1 MKKKILIALLILGC
15 TAGCGKVP
23 KLSNGKEAVVSFEDT
38 KISISA
44 DDLYNEIKEKYAL
57 SSLIDMIDNSILLK
71 EYPKSDSDAKKYADE
86 QLESIKK
93 YYVDDDGK
101 YDEKSLL
108 SALSQY
114 YGISSLDGFKEML
127 KLTYYRNKAVDDYAK
142 KHGAEM
148 VIISANKAVDD
159 YAKNSITDKQV
170 QKYYDEEYVG
180 DISCKH
186 ILIAPKTTDSMS
198 DAEKKKAEEAAL
210 KTAKEVIKKLNDGA
224 KFDDL
229 AKEYSDD
236 DSNKDKGGDLGYF
249 NKGDMVTEFE
259 TAAYALKLN
268 KYTTT
273 PVKTKFGYHIILK
286 TGEKEKEALDK
297 VKDTIITT
305 LADKAKEDDN
315 TMQINALVEL
325 RKKYGMKIED
335 SSLSKQYSN
344 YISNQIL
351 QAQSNK
357 TSK

>member
-23 KLSNGKEAVVSFEDT
+23 KLSGGKEAVVSFEDT

-57 SSLIDMIDNSILLK
+57 NSLIDMIDNSILLK

-93 YYVDDDGK
+93 YYADDDGK

-114 YGISSLDGFKEML
+114 YGISSLDDFKEML
-127 KLTYYRNKAVDDYAK
+127 KLTYYR
-142 KHGAEM
+142 
-148 VIISANKAVDD
+148 NKAVDD

-198 DAEKKKAEEAAL
+198 DTEKKKAEEAAL

-224 KFDDL
+224 KFEDL
-229 AKEYSDD
+229 AKKYSDD

-286 TGEKEKEALDK
+286 TGEKEKETLDK

-335 SSLSKQYSN
+335 SSLSKQYST

-357 TSK
+357 KSK

>member
-23 KLSNGKEAVVSFEDT
+23 KLSGGKEAVVSFEDT

-57 SSLIDMIDNSILLK
+57 NSLIDMIDNSILLK

-114 YGISSLDGFKEML
+114 YGISSLDDFKEML
-127 KLTYYRNKAVDDYAK
+127 KLTYYR
-142 KHGAEM
+142 
-148 VIISANKAVDD
+148 NKAVDD

-198 DAEKKKAEEAAL
+198 DTEKKKAEEAAL
-210 KTAKEVIKKLNDGA
+210 ETAKEVIKKLNDGA
-224 KFDDL
+224 KFEDL
-229 AKEYSDD
+229 AKKYSDD

-335 SSLSKQYSN
+335 SSLSKQYST

-357 TSK
+357 KSK

>member
-142 KHGAEM
+142 
-148 VIISANKAVDD
+148 
-159 YAKNSITDKQV
+159 NSITDKQV

-186 ILIAPKTTDSMS
+186 ILIDPKTNDSMS

-286 TGEKEKEALDK
+286 TGAKEKEALDK

>member
-142 KHGAEM
+142 
-148 VIISANKAVDD
+148 
-159 YAKNSITDKQV
+159 NSITDKQV

-229 AKEYSDD
+229 AKEYSDG

-286 TGEKEKEALDK
+286 TGAKEKEALDK

>member
-23 KLSNGKEAVVSFEDT
+23 KLSDGKEAVVSFEDT

-101 YDEKSLL
+101 YNEKSLL

-114 YGISSLDGFKEML
+114 YGISSLDEFKEML
-127 KLTYYRNKAVDDYAK
+127 KLTYYR
-142 KHGAEM
+142 
-148 VIISANKAVDD
+148 NKAVDD

-335 SSLSKQYSN
+335 SSLSKQYST

-357 TSK
+357 KSK

>member
-23 KLSNGKEAVVSFEDT
+23 KLSDGKEAVVSFEDT

-114 YGISSLDGFKEML
+114 YGISSLDEFKEML
-127 KLTYYRNKAVDDYAK
+127 KLTYYR
-142 KHGAEM
+142 
-148 VIISANKAVDD
+148 NKAVDD

-335 SSLSKQYSN
+335 SSLSKQYST

-357 TSK
+357 TSN

>member
-1 MKKKILIALLILGC
+1 
-15 TAGCGKVP
+15 
-23 KLSNGKEAVVSFEDT
+23 
-38 KISISA
+38 
-44 DDLYNEIKEKYAL
+44 
-57 SSLIDMIDNSILLK
+57 MIDNSILLK

-114 YGISSLDGFKEML
+114 YGISSLDEFKEML
-127 KLTYYRNKAVDDYAK
+127 KLTYYR
-142 KHGAEM
+142 
-148 VIISANKAVDD
+148 NKAVDD

-305 LADKAKEDDN
+305 LAVKAKEDDN

-335 SSLSKQYSN
+335 SSLSKQYST

>member
-57 SSLIDMIDNSILLK
+57 NSLIDMIDNSILLK

-86 QLESIKK
+86 QLENIKK

-114 YGISSLDGFKEML
+114 YGISSLDDFKEML
-127 KLTYYRNKAVDDYAK
+127 KLTYYR
-142 KHGAEM
+142 
-148 VIISANKAVDD
+148 NKAVDD

-198 DAEKKKAEEAAL
+198 DTEKKKAEEAAL

-229 AKEYSDD
+229 AKKYSDD
-236 DSNKDKGGDLGYF
+236 DSNKNKGGDLGYF

-315 TMQINALVEL
+315 TMQINALIEL

-335 SSLSKQYSN
+335 SSLSKQYST

-357 TSK
+357 KSK

>member
-101 YDEKSLL
+101 YDEKLLL
-108 SALSQY
+108 SALSKY

-127 KLTYYRNKAVDDYAK
+127 KLTYYR
-142 KHGAEM
+142 
-148 VIISANKAVDD
+148 NKAVDD

-286 TGEKEKEALDK
+286 TGAKEKEALDK

>member
-114 YGISSLDGFKEML
+114 YGISSLDEFKEML
-127 KLTYYRNKAVDDYAK
+127 KLTYYR
-142 KHGAEM
+142 
-148 VIISANKAVDD
+148 NKAVDD

-198 DAEKKKAEEAAL
+198 DAEKKKAEEASL

-335 SSLSKQYSN
+335 SSLSKQYST

>member
-108 SALSQY
+108 SALNQY

-127 KLTYYRNKAVDDYAK
+127 KLTYYR
-142 KHGAEM
+142 
-148 VIISANKAVDD
+148 NKAVDD

-335 SSLSKQYSN
+335 SSLSKQYST

>member
-57 SSLIDMIDNSILLK
+57 NSLIDMIDNSILLK

-114 YGISSLDGFKEML
+114 YGISSLDDFKEML
-127 KLTYYRNKAVDDYAK
+127 KLTYYR
-142 KHGAEM
+142 
-148 VIISANKAVDD
+148 NKAVDD

-198 DAEKKKAEEAAL
+198 DTEKKKAEEAAL

-229 AKEYSDD
+229 AKKYSDD
-236 DSNKDKGGDLGYF
+236 DSNKNKGGDLGYF

-315 TMQINALVEL
+315 TMQINALIEL

-335 SSLSKQYSN
+335 SSLSKQYST

-357 TSK
+357 KSK

>member
-23 KLSNGKEAVVSFEDT
+23 KLSGGKEAVVSFEDT

-57 SSLIDMIDNSILLK
+57 NSLIDMIDNSILLK

-114 YGISSLDGFKEML
+114 YGISSLDDFKEML
-127 KLTYYRNKAVDDYAK
+127 KLTYYR
-142 KHGAEM
+142 
-148 VIISANKAVDD
+148 NKAVDD

-186 ILIAPKTTDSMS
+186 ILITPKTTDSMS
-198 DAEKKKAEEAAL
+198 DTEKKKAEEAAL

-224 KFDDL
+224 KFEDL
-229 AKEYSDD
+229 AKKYSDD

-249 NKGDMVTEFE
+249 NKGDMVIEFE

-335 SSLSKQYSN
+335 SSLSKQYST

-357 TSK
+357 KSK

>member
-23 KLSNGKEAVVSFEDT
+23 KLSDGKEAVVSFEDT
-38 KISISA
+38 KISISV

-57 SSLIDMIDNSILLK
+57 SSLIDMIDRSILLK
-71 EYPKSDSDAKKYADE
+71 EYPKNDSDAKKYAED
-86 QLESIKK
+86 QLTSIKK
-93 YYVDDDGK
+93 YYVDDNGK

-114 YGISSLDGFKEML
+114 YGISSIDEFKEML
-127 KLTYYRNKAVDDYAK
+127 KLTYYRNQ
-142 KHGAEM
+142 
-148 VIISANKAVDD
+148 AVDD
-159 YAKNSITDKQV
+159 YAKNSITDKQI
-170 QKYYDEEYVG
+170 QKYYDEEFVG

-186 ILIAPKTTDSMS
+186 ILIAPKTTDSMT
-198 DAEKKKAEEAAL
+198 DEEKKAAEEEAL

-229 AKEYSDD
+229 AKEYSSD

-249 NKGDMVTEFE
+249 NKGDMVSEFE

-335 SSLSKQYSN
+335 SSLSKQYST

-357 TSK
+357 TTN

>member
-114 YGISSLDGFKEML
+114 YGVSSLDEFKEML
-127 KLTYYRNKAVDDYAK
+127 KLTYYR
-142 KHGAEM
+142 
-148 VIISANKAVDD
+148 NKAVDD

-249 NKGDMVTEFE
+249 NKGDMVAEFE

-286 TGEKEKEALDK
+286 TGAKEKEALDK

-335 SSLSKQYSN
+335 SSLSKQYST

>member
-23 KLSNGKEAVVSFEDT
+23 KLSDGKEAVVSFEDT

-57 SSLIDMIDNSILLK
+57 NSLIDMIDNSILLK

-86 QLESIKK
+86 QLENIKK

-114 YGISSLDGFKEML
+114 YGISSLDDFKEML
-127 KLTYYRNKAVDDYAK
+127 KLTYYR
-142 KHGAEM
+142 
-148 VIISANKAVDD
+148 NKAVDD

-198 DAEKKKAEEAAL
+198 DTEKKKAEEAAL

-229 AKEYSDD
+229 AKKYSDD

-335 SSLSKQYSN
+335 SSLSKQYST

-357 TSK
+357 KSK

>member
-23 KLSNGKEAVVSFEDT
+23 KLSDGKEAVVSFENT
-38 KISISA
+38 KISISV

-57 SSLIDMIDNSILLK
+57 SSLIDMIDRSILLK
-71 EYPKSDSDAKKYADE
+71 EYPKNDSDAKKYAED
-86 QLESIKK
+86 QLTSIKK
-93 YYVDDDGK
+93 YYVDDNGK

-108 SALSQY
+108 SALSKY
-114 YGISSLDGFKEML
+114 YGINSIDEFKEML
-127 KLTYYRNKAVDDYAK
+127 KLTYYRNQ
-142 KHGAEM
+142 
-148 VIISANKAVDD
+148 AVDD
-159 YAKNSITDKQV
+159 YAKNSITDKQI
-170 QKYYDEEYVG
+170 QKYYDEEFVG

-186 ILIAPKTTDSMS
+186 ILIAPKTKDSMT
-198 DAEKKKAEEAAL
+198 DKEKKAAEEEAL

-229 AKEYSDD
+229 AKEYSND

-249 NKGDMVTEFE
+249 NKGDMVSEFE

-335 SSLSKQYSN
+335 SSLSKQYST
-344 YISNQIL
+344 YISNQML

-357 TSK
+357 TTK

>member
-108 SALSQY
+108 SALS
-114 YGISSLDGFKEML
+114 GFKEML
-127 KLTYYRNKAVDDYAK
+127 KLTYYR
-142 KHGAEM
+142 
-148 VIISANKAVDD
+148 NKAVDD

-286 TGEKEKEALDK
+286 TGAKEKEALDK

>member
-114 YGISSLDGFKEML
+114 YGISSLDEFKEML
-127 KLTYYRNKAVDDYAK
+127 KLTYYR
-142 KHGAEM
+142 
-148 VIISANKAVDD
+148 NKAVDD

-286 TGEKEKEALDK
+286 TGAKEKEALDK

-335 SSLSKQYSN
+335 SSLSKQYST

>member
-114 YGISSLDGFKEML
+114 YGISSLDEFKEML
-127 KLTYYRNKAVDDYAK
+127 KLTYYR
-142 KHGAEM
+142 
-148 VIISANKAVDD
+148 NKAVDD

-259 TAAYALKLN
+259 TAAYDLKLN

-335 SSLSKQYSN
+335 SSLSKQYST

>member
-23 KLSNGKEAVVSFEDT
+23 KLSDGKEAVVSFEDT

-101 YDEKSLL
+101 YNEKSLL

-114 YGISSLDGFKEML
+114 YGISSLDEFKEML
-127 KLTYYRNKAVDDYAK
+127 KLTYYR
-142 KHGAEM
+142 
-148 VIISANKAVDD
+148 NKAVDD

-335 SSLSKQYSN
+335 SSLSKQYST

>member
-57 SSLIDMIDNSILLK
+57 NSLIDMIDNSILLK

-86 QLESIKK
+86 QLENIKK

-114 YGISSLDGFKEML
+114 YGISSLDDFKEML
-127 KLTYYRNKAVDDYAK
+127 KLTYYR
-142 KHGAEM
+142 
-148 VIISANKAVDD
+148 NKAVDD

-198 DAEKKKAEEAAL
+198 DTEKKKAEEAAL

-229 AKEYSDD
+229 AKKYSDD

-315 TMQINALVEL
+315 TMQINALIEL

-335 SSLSKQYSN
+335 SSLSKQYST

-357 TSK
+357 KSK

>member
-23 KLSNGKEAVVSFEDT
+23 KLSDGKEAVVSFENT
-38 KISISA
+38 KISISV

-57 SSLIDMIDNSILLK
+57 SSLIDMIDRSILLK
-71 EYPKSDSDAKKYADE
+71 EYPKNDSDAKKYAED
-86 QLESIKK
+86 QLTSIKK
-93 YYVDDDGK
+93 YYVDDNGK

-108 SALSQY
+108 SALSKY
-114 YGISSLDGFKEML
+114 YGINSIDEFKEML
-127 KLTYYRNKAVDDYAK
+127 KLTYYRNQ
-142 KHGAEM
+142 
-148 VIISANKAVDD
+148 AVDD
-159 YAKNSITDKQV
+159 YAKNSITDKQI
-170 QKYYDEEYVG
+170 QKYYDEEFVG

-186 ILIAPKTTDSMS
+186 ILIAPKTTNSMT
-198 DAEKKKAEEAAL
+198 DKEKKAAEEEAL
-210 KTAKEVIKKLNDGA
+210 KTAKEVIKKLYDGA

-229 AKEYSDD
+229 AKEYSND

-249 NKGDMVTEFE
+249 NKGDMVSEFE

-335 SSLSKQYSN
+335 SSLSKQYST
-344 YISNQIL
+344 YISNQML

-357 TSK
+357 TTK

>member
-142 KHGAEM
+142 
-148 VIISANKAVDD
+148 
-159 YAKNSITDKQV
+159 NSITDKQV

-286 TGEKEKEALDK
+286 TGAKEKEALDK

-315 TMQINALVEL
+315 TMQINDLVEL

>member
-57 SSLIDMIDNSILLK
+57 NSLIDMIDNSILLK

-86 QLESIKK
+86 QLENIKK

-114 YGISSLDGFKEML
+114 YGISSLDDFKEML
-127 KLTYYRNKAVDDYAK
+127 KLTYYR
-142 KHGAEM
+142 
-148 VIISANKAVDD
+148 NKAVDD

-198 DAEKKKAEEAAL
+198 DTEKKKAEEAAL

-229 AKEYSDD
+229 AKKYSDD
-236 DSNKDKGGDLGYF
+236 DSNKNKGGDLGYF

-335 SSLSKQYSN
+335 SSLSKQYST

-357 TSK
+357 KSK

>member
-23 KLSNGKEAVVSFEDT
+23 KLSDGKEAVVSFEDT

-57 SSLIDMIDNSILLK
+57 NSLIDMIDNSILLK

-114 YGISSLDGFKEML
+114 YGISSLDEFKEML
-127 KLTYYRNKAVDDYAK
+127 KLTYYR
-142 KHGAEM
+142 
-148 VIISANKAVDD
+148 NKAVDD

-198 DAEKKKAEEAAL
+198 DTEKKKAEEAAL

-229 AKEYSDD
+229 AKKYSDD

-335 SSLSKQYSN
+335 SSLSKQYST

-357 TSK
+357 KSK

>member
-44 DDLYNEIKEKYAL
+44 DDLYNEIKEKYAF
-57 SSLIDMIDNSILLK
+57 
-71 EYPKSDSDAKKYADE
+71 EKKKKK
-86 QLESIKK
+86 KK

-127 KLTYYRNKAVDDYAK
+127 KLTYYR
-142 KHGAEM
+142 
-148 VIISANKAVDD
+148 NKAVDD

-286 TGEKEKEALDK
+286 TGAKEKEALDK

>member
-142 KHGAEM
+142 
-148 VIISANKAVDD
+148 
-159 YAKNSITDKQV
+159 NSITDKQV

-286 TGEKEKEALDK
+286 TGAKEKEALEALG
-297 VKDTIITT
+297 KDSDEMSMDE
-305 LADKAKEDDN
+305 LDN
-315 TMQINALVEL
+315 V
-325 RKKYGMKIED
+325 RSGM
-335 SSLSKQYSN
+335 SRR
-344 YISNQIL
+344 
-351 QAQSNK
+351 
-357 TSK
+357 

>member
-127 KLTYYRNKAVDDYAK
+127 KLTYYRNKA
-142 KHGAEM
+142 G
-148 VIISANKAVDD
+148 DD

>member
-108 SALSQY
+108 SALSKY
-114 YGISSLDGFKEML
+114 YGISSLDEFKEML
-127 KLTYYRNKAVDDYAK
+127 KLTYYR
-142 KHGAEM
+142 
-148 VIISANKAVDD
+148 NKAVDD

>member
-57 SSLIDMIDNSILLK
+57 NSLIDMIDNSILLK

-114 YGISSLDGFKEML
+114 YGISSLDDFKEML
-127 KLTYYRNKAVDDYAK
+127 KLTYYR
-142 KHGAEM
+142 
-148 VIISANKAVDD
+148 NKAVDD

-198 DAEKKKAEEAAL
+198 DTEKKKAEEAAL

-224 KFDDL
+224 KFEDL
-229 AKEYSDD
+229 AKKYSDD

-335 SSLSKQYSN
+335 SSLSKQYST

-357 TSK
+357 KSK

>member
-114 YGISSLDGFKEML
+114 YGISSLDEFKEML
-127 KLTYYRNKAVDDYAK
+127 KLTYYR
-142 KHGAEM
+142 
-148 VIISANKAVDD
+148 NKAVDD

-198 DAEKKKAEEAAL
+198 DAEKKKAEEDAL

>member
-71 EYPKSDSDAKKYADE
+71 EYPKSNSDAKKYADE

-142 KHGAEM
+142 
-148 VIISANKAVDD
+148 
-159 YAKNSITDKQV
+159 NSITDKQV

-210 KTAKEVIKKLNDGA
+210 KTAKEVITKLNDGA

>member
-142 KHGAEM
+142 
-148 VIISANKAVDD
+148 
-159 YAKNSITDKQV
+159 NSITDKQV

-286 TGEKEKEALDK
+286 TGAKEKEALDK

>member
-23 KLSNGKEAVVSFEDT
+23 KLSGGKEAVVSFEDT

-114 YGISSLDGFKEML
+114 YGISSLDEFKEML
-127 KLTYYRNKAVDDYAK
+127 KLTYYR
-142 KHGAEM
+142 
-148 VIISANKAVDD
+148 NKAVDD

-186 ILIAPKTTDSMS
+186 ILIAPKTKDSMS

-236 DSNKDKGGDLGYF
+236 DSNKNKGGDLGYF

-305 LADKAKEDDN
+305 LANKAKEDNN

-335 SSLSKQYSN
+335 SSLSKQYST

-357 TSK
+357 KSK

>member
-114 YGISSLDGFKEML
+114 YGISSLDEFKEML
-127 KLTYYRNKAVDDYAK
+127 KLTYYR
-142 KHGAEM
+142 
-148 VIISANKAVDD
+148 NKAVDD

-236 DSNKDKGGDLGYF
+236 DSNKDKG
-249 NKGDMVTEFE
+249 
-259 TAAYALKLN
+259 
-268 KYTTT
+268 
-273 PVKTKFGYHIILK
+273 
-286 TGEKEKEALDK
+286 
-297 VKDTIITT
+297 
-305 LADKAKEDDN
+305 ED
-315 TMQINALVEL
+315 
-325 RKKYGMKIED
+325 
-335 SSLSKQYSN
+335 
-344 YISNQIL
+344 
-351 QAQSNK
+351 
-357 TSK
+357 

>member
-101 YDEKSLL
+101 YDEKLLL
-108 SALSQY
+108 SALSKY
-114 YGISSLDGFKEML
+114 YGISSLDEFKEML
-127 KLTYYRNKAVDDYAK
+127 KLTYYR
-142 KHGAEM
+142 
-148 VIISANKAVDD
+148 NKAVDD

>member
-86 QLESIKK
+86 QLESSKK

-127 KLTYYRNKAVDDYAK
+127 KLTYYR
-142 KHGAEM
+142 
-148 VIISANKAVDD
+148 NKAVDD

-286 TGEKEKEALDK
+286 TGAKEKEALDK

-335 SSLSKQYSN
+335 SSLSKQYST

>member
-71 EYPKSDSDAKKYADE
+71 KYPKSDSDAKKYADE

-127 KLTYYRNKAVDDYAK
+127 KLTYYR
-142 KHGAEM
+142 
-148 VIISANKAVDD
+148 NKAVDD